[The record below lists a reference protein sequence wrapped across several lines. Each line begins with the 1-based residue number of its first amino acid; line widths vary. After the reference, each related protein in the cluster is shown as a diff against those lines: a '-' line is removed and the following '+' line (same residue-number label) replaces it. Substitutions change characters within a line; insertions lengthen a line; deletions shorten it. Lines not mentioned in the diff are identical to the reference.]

1 MAIQMILCLETN
13 KKANTDY
20 IYIKETID
28 FLYQKNNQIKISP
41 LYMSTK
47 TKYKSGDIIREIAKK
62 KKGFAAIGQTKVI
75 YCIDTD
81 EFEKNVEHA
90 NAFQDIRQYC
100 EAEGYELIWFCH
112 DVEEVFQG
120 KKNSDSQK
128 VREAGAFRNKKM
140 IMEIPPERLKEKV
153 VKPHTSNIVN
163 ILDQYLK
170 RK

>member
-1 MAIQMILCLETN
+1 MAIQMILCMETN
-13 KKANTDY
+13 KRANTDY

-28 FLYQKNNQIKISP
+28 FLYQKSNKVKISP
-41 LYMSTK
+41 LYMNTK
-47 TKYKSGDIIREIAKK
+47 TKYKSGDILKEIAKK
-62 KKGFAAIGQTKVI
+62 KKEFAAIGQTKVI

-81 EFEKNVEHA
+81 EFEKNVEHEK
-90 NAFQDIRQYC
+90 AFQDIRQYC

-120 KKNSDSQK
+120 KKISDSQK
-128 VREAGAFRNKKM
+128 VREAGAFRNKNR
-140 IMEIPPERLKEKV
+140 ISEIPLEQLTETNW
-153 VKPHTSNIVN
+153 KPHTSNIVC

>member
-1 MAIQMILCLETN
+1 MAIQMIFCLETN
-13 KKANTDY
+13 KRANTDY
-20 IYIKETID
+20 IYIKETMD

-41 LYMSTK
+41 VYMDGK
-47 TKYKSGDIIREIAKK
+47 TKYQSKSVLREIHKREKAFISGK
-62 KKGFAAIGQTKVI
+62 TKII

-81 EFEKNVEHA
+81 EYENNIEHA
-90 NAFQDIRQYC
+90 NIFRDIQIFC
-100 EAEGYELIWFCH
+100 EENGYELIWFCH

-120 KKNSDSQK
+120 KKISDSQK

>member
-62 KKGFAAIGQTKVI
+62 KKDLRRLGRLRLSIV
-75 YCIDTD
+75 
-81 EFEKNVEHA
+81 
-90 NAFQDIRQYC
+90 
-100 EAEGYELIWFCH
+100 LIQMNLRRMLNMRMRFRI
-112 DVEEVFQG
+112 
-120 KKNSDSQK
+120 SDNTAKQRVMS
-128 VREAGAFRNKKM
+128 
-140 IMEIPPERLKEKV
+140 
-153 VKPHTSNIVN
+153 
-163 ILDQYLK
+163 
-170 RK
+170 